1 MFLFFIEYIFV
12 KCLIIMKKCIFII
25 ILLSTLCLS
34 SCNKN
39 YNIGNTITKDNVS
52 YTLYDAK
59 NLGEKV
65 YTKETTDY
73 ISSSKYTYKDDS
85 DDSLYVRKIYNFDSD
100 DNKNFNYTSTN
111 YGLLNKTF
119 FILGL

>member
-1 MFLFFIEYIFV
+1 MKKYIFI
-12 KCLIIMKKCIFII
+12 L
-25 ILLSTLCLS
+25 ILLSTLSLS

-39 YNIGNTITKDNVS
+39 YNVGDTITKDNVS

-73 ISSSKYTYKDDS
+73 ISS
-85 DDSLYVRKIYNFDSD
+85 LY
-100 DNKNFNYTSTN
+100 
-111 YGLLNKTF
+111 L
-119 FILGL
+119 

>member
-73 ISSSKYTYKDDS
+73 ISS
-85 DDSLYVRKIYNFDSD
+85 
-100 DNKNFNYTSTN
+100 
-111 YGLLNKTF
+111 
-119 FILGL
+119 